1 MEFSAGLNSYHGES
15 IEWKLTTYDWNGIKS
30 GYLAFF
36 SGEDDA
42 GTIHNTYV
50 YKTDNGS
57 ENYGFDFT
65 NTTLNPKT
73 LQETIIKQGYVTWT
87 DSVFTT
93 AEKNSAYDY
102 VKLPGDNIHY
112 SIDEFREMFIMN

>member
-1 MEFSAGLNSYHGES
+1 ME
-15 IEWKLTTYDWNGIKS
+15 TY
-30 GYLAFF
+30 YLRLERYQKRISRRF

-57 ENYGFDFT
+57 KNYGFDFT

-87 DSVFTT
+87 DSVFTE
-93 AEKNSAYDY
+93 AEKNGAYDY
-102 VKLPGDNIHY
+102 VKLPGDSTHY